1 MAVPQAVSIDAA
13 IHEIQSESGRQFDPL
28 VVSALHEHFA
38 HPAAATGDTAL
49 ELGPTWSSSTSV
61 S

>member
-1 MAVPQAVSIDAA
+1 M
-13 IHEIQSESGRQFDPL
+13 HEVQSESGRQFDPL

-38 HPAAATGDTAL
+38 HPEVNADV
-49 ELGPTWSSSTSV
+49 PTIDWEPAWSFSTS